1 MTGKARLDLME
12 QLRSLRHHDSS
23 SERYAIR
30 HGGNVWREHGT
41 ELRAALMNPAVLSRE
56 VAEAM
61 NIQLIYTTAIKD
73 FEALHVF
80 PNIIRIRNDQLDRR
94 TGYHLMMHDT
104 SPEGLEAIRIMHS
117 ESRDFSREHQDHQS

>member
-1 MTGKARLDLME
+1 M
-12 QLRSLRHHDSS
+12 
-23 SERYAIR
+23 
-30 HGGNVWREHGT
+30 
-41 ELRAALMNPAVLSRE
+41 RAAHRTKPAGKSSCLILDNPMGVASRATFLELQRE
-56 VAEAM
+56 VAQAM

-117 ESRDFSREHQDHQS
+117 EARNFSREHQDHES